1 MLANSV
7 KALGGFKSGQTK
19 SNKNMNETTDKETP
33 EVKDEPK
40 KEKEIKAQTVLVDS
54 DEDTNK
60 KSDQSFESH
69 ESSSSNPNVN
79 TTANGDGIS
88 FTVGQPCMFELIYR
102 IKNDLPLSNTNKKN
116 NASFVSSEQASS
128 EQESSEEE
136 ERLPIKNDL
145 DMSLPELPQ
154 NLKPISLLIEV
165 VH

>member
-1 MLANSV
+1 
-7 KALGGFKSGQTK
+7 
-19 SNKNMNETTDKETP
+19 
-33 EVKDEPK
+33 
-40 KEKEIKAQTVLVDS
+40 
-54 DEDTNK
+54 
-60 KSDQSFESH
+60 
-69 ESSSSNPNVN
+69 
-79 TTANGDGIS
+79 
-88 FTVGQPCMFELIYR
+88 MFELIYR